1 MYCSFD
7 SKYNAKSQKLV
18 LSFFVFNEDRN
29 SLYNYVIE
37 RQCEELKLQE
47 LYFSFLDYM
56 IDTFV
61 LKFNKLR
68 FILPKTKK
76 DNLNE
81 YYEILKCSPIDLKSY
96 INKEI
101 RTKHTKIIV
110 EEYRNIEYSTK
121 EFLAER
127 FINISKHN
135 KYLVSQ
141 KELLS
146 EVEVYDTSSLD
157 NHYVALTKD
166 NIPDDFFDQYITI
179 FTDASF
185 NNNNNLYGWAGW
197 IKTNTNTYRISG
209 WDFCKDNHH
218 AEMHAIDLTL
228 KHLIKIAPENNIN
241 LNNKI
246 ISLTTDSDKSIS
258 IIDTLNKKERYTH
271 NLASLKEKIL
281 NYGNQNLFT
290 LKLKGIKSHTNS
302 ESKRTS
308 VNTWCDN
315 EAKKKLN
322 EAIAYT
328 GKNDLTYTDSH
339 LDYYVVKK

>member
-7 SKYNAKSQKLV
+7 SKYNRKSKKTV
-18 LSFFVFNEDRN
+18 LSFFVFNEDKN
-29 SLYNYVIE
+29 SLYSYVIE
-37 RQCEELKLQE
+37 RECEENDLQK
-47 LYFSFLDYM
+47 LYFNFLDYM
-56 IDTFV
+56 IDIFIE
-61 LKFNKLR
+61 KYQKLR
-68 FILPKTKK
+68 FILPKTQK
-76 DNLNE
+76 DNLNK
-81 YYEILKCSPIDLKSY
+81 YYEITDCSPIELKSY

-101 RTKHTKIIV
+101 RQKHTKIII
-110 EEYRNIEYSTK
+110 EDYRNAEYSIK
-121 EFLAER
+121 NFLAER

-141 KELLS
+141 RELM
-146 EVEVYDTSSLD
+146 EDVEVYDTSILD
-157 NHYVALTKD
+157 DHYVALTKD
-166 NIPDDFFDQYITI
+166 DVPDDFFDQYITI

-228 KHLIKIAPENNIN
+228 KHLIKIASESNIN

-258 IIDTLNKKERYTH
+258 IIDNLNEKERYTH
-271 NLASLKEKIL
+271 KLALLKNKIL
-281 NYGNQNLFT
+281 NYEIKHLFN

-302 ESKRTS
+302 ESKRNS
-308 VNTWCDN
+308 VNTWCDK
-315 EAKKKLN
+315 EAKRNLN
-322 EAIAYT
+322 LAITYAE
-328 GKNDLTYTDSH
+328 KNKLTYSDSE
-339 LDYYVVKK
+339 LDSYI